1 MAPQDAYIAT
11 HRGEFLGEG
20 VQMAPACGFPEG
32 LTMTQLVTFR
42 SSTCADS
49 GAHLFTCAAA

>member
-1 MAPQDAYIAT
+1 MAPQYAYIAT
-11 HRGEFLGEG
+11 HLGEFLGEG
-20 VQMAPACGFPEG
+20 VQMALACGLAEG
-32 LTMTQLVTFR
+32 LTMTQFVTFR